1 MSKTGDGQVLIED
14 AAGVRLRLHEAQLRC
29 EAQGLKAHTKRIAAA
44 VILDFDAD
52 RAPEL
57 LRRAQ
62 GGS

>member
-1 MSKTGDGQVLIED
+1 
-14 AAGVRLRLHEAQLRC
+14 VRLRLHEAQLRC